1 MRIHLTSHR
10 DTDLAKSIARAVARA
25 ARRTTGIIV
34 AGVALSSPQSLAG
47 QSPGG
52 GTNNPADVQFMQGMI
67 AHHAQALAMV
77 ALIST
82 NTTRPELQ
90 MIGERIRISQQD
102 EIGMMQRWL
111 TAHHEVVP
119 TVDSNNV
126 AHMPPTMMPGMQM
139 SGTTTMMMPGMLT
152 PEQMT
157 QLANAKG
164 MDFDTLFL
172 KGMIRHHE
180 GALLMVKDLFGTN
193 GAAQAPEVFT
203 FASDA
208 DADQRAE
215 IKRMQTVL
223 TAIGSQGHKS

>member
-1 MRIHLTSHR
+1 MHIYLTRHR
-10 DTDLAKSIARAVARA
+10 NADLPESIARVFTRSARWATAIVIAGAVM
-25 ARRTTGIIV
+25 
-34 AGVALSSPQSLAG
+34 SSPRPIAG
-47 QSPGG
+47 QAA
-52 GTNNPADVQFMQGMI
+52 GTGNNAADVQFMQGMI

-164 MDFDTLFL
+164 TDFDTLFL

-223 TAIGSQGHKS
+223 TAISGQGHKS